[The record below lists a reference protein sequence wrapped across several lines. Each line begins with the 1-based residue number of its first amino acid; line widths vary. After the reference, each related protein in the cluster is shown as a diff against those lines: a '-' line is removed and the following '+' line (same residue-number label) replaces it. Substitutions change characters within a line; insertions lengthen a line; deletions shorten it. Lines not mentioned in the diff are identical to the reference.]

1 MYDTDFT
8 WRDLKVADM
17 YDTDFI
23 WRDLK
28 LKLGTFSIVTD

>member
-8 WRDLKVADM
+8 WRDLTVADM